1 MKVLNNKKIE
11 FRPHP
16 LVVAIAC
23 AMGALLPNTVSSAVP
38 SDLEI
43 YKQPIQGK
51 TSLLLMLD
59 SSAGMDDDG
68 KGSVPRIPTVANGN
82 SAGSIYLDYPECR
95 GKPLKEV
102 ATADLDIVY
111 GTQTLNNG
119 TSKSSIAYNIP
130 YCGDSYS
137 PTNLKSSNITT
148 RTNEIA
154 KVKAFK
160 YSRQDRQKIAMA
172 ALLGDSSVSSA
183 IRLGLGQMSAQ
194 SASNYNIIT
203 TSNAQQFPPD
213 GYLISKAA
221 VDGNTAH
228 KEGNDVS
235 SKILV
240 PAQTTTTPLDG
251 DQRYKLRVAVT
262 ALGSGGKTP
271 LASALAES
279 GAYMLGT
286 ATRNIDGTNVEPNA
300 VAQFTYNG
308 KKYGPYAASGFD
320 YSHIDSKKST
330 NTTEY
335 QSPIPSDTTS
345 CNSSG
350 IFLLTNAA
358 PTQTP
363 RAIAQTLMRNV
374 LKDQSFTCPLTGSF
388 LPTPNGSP
396 DYGWSCMGEFA
407 KRLYQGTPKVK
418 VAVAGFGNNFIPYL
432 DTGASFS
439 VQLNNSSGKIR
450 TYYKCNALS
459 SYIGKKYKIKAGV
472 YKDLEVDITQD
483 TINACNL
490 GEQAN
495 VDSSLNIGGTVG
507 GYGQGGFYPIVSSQ
521 DLVDSVKNF
530 VADLETSI
538 PTLNSGIAAIPV
550 DTLNVTQQIPEAY
563 YAQFKPDTTSSQSV
577 GIWVGNMKK
586 YKVVDNTY
594 KAQSDERVIDSDG
607 LLRSNRD
614 YWNDSNEADDANAI
628 KGGALSKLP
637 VQTEIGRKIYSDR
650 TVSGSTASPITT
662 SGAALTLIPSNTTGS
677 NTAESLRAGADP
689 DKAYLLN
696 LLGFGVTTPT
706 PPSNLNGIVQ
716 LRQMGATLNSTPL
729 FFTTKSKIATKA
741 SGSGVTRVNV
751 GDYIDRKDY
760 VLFGTNQGLLQVVDA
775 STGIEKFA
783 FLPKEMI
790 DRQKNGFV
798 AKSLQTSSNVGSSLY
813 QGIDGAWS
821 VYANY
826 VANNASNS
834 LKASTLN
841 VYGGLR
847 RGGSNFYGLDLKD
860 IETST
865 PKILFKVGPTSQD
878 TSGYSNGTCN
888 DTNPL
893 NCMGQSWSKPTI
905 AWIKWKGKP
914 QLVMIVGGGYDTRY
928 DSETFMTTTAT
939 KGNGI
944 YIFAAEQAKEEDG
957 SVDTTMPESGTLLWW
972 GSSTATG
979 NTANATND
987 TRKTNNPNLK
997 YSVVSE
1003 IKAIDRDSDGFV
1015 DNLYFGD
1022 LGGQVFRVDIDN
1034 ASSGTVTTA
1043 TSSTTKNMV
1052 VKRIQRIAN
1061 FITDAERSTRA
1072 APRFYTMPTFTVHSL
1087 SATSTTGATTTS
1099 YSLGGVR
1106 GNANRFAVISIGSG
1120 DVSNPVKNSLS
1131 TSNGI
1136 PDRIYGIFDRDVG
1149 RHDLYANAN
1158 DSDTTGANATT
1169 DGLRSKDITTV
1180 NMVDLTAIGT
1190 SAPTVENMVAITNHG
1205 WYHTLANAGLGRSG
1219 TNVDS
1224 ALTNGIVRYKVL
1236 SSFAAIKNTLF
1247 TSYFDAA
1254 DNGSSSSCS
1263 AGVKGRSYVK
1273 NYCLPFGSMESNG
1286 SNCRITETDGRG
1298 FSTANTI
1305 GSNVGAG
1312 IIPVVVGGMTNN
1324 QIGPITGVG
1333 RDSGVKAA
1341 YTTPIRFEPI
1351 TWYSK
1356 RS

>member
-1 MKVLNNKKIE
+1 M
-11 FRPHP
+11 
-16 LVVAIAC
+16 
-23 AMGALLPNTVSSAVP
+23 
-38 SDLEI
+38 
-43 YKQPIQGK
+43 
-51 TSLLLMLD
+51 
-59 SSAGMDDDG
+59 
-68 KGSVPRIPTVANGN
+68 
-82 SAGSIYLDYPECR
+82 
-95 GKPLKEV
+95 
-102 ATADLDIVY
+102 
-111 GTQTLNNG
+111 
-119 TSKSSIAYNIP
+119 
-130 YCGDSYS
+130 
-137 PTNLKSSNITT
+137 
-148 RTNEIA
+148 
-154 KVKAFK
+154 
-160 YSRQDRQKIAMA
+160 
-172 ALLGDSSVSSA
+172 
-183 IRLGLGQMSAQ
+183 
-194 SASNYNIIT
+194 
-203 TSNAQQFPPD
+203 
-213 GYLISKAA
+213 
-221 VDGNTAH
+221 
-228 KEGNDVS
+228 
-235 SKILV
+235 
-240 PAQTTTTPLDG
+240 
-251 DQRYKLRVAVT
+251 
-262 ALGSGGKTP
+262 
-271 LASALAES
+271 
-279 GAYMLGT
+279 
-286 ATRNIDGTNVEPNA
+286 
-300 VAQFTYNG
+300 
-308 KKYGPYAASGFD
+308 
-320 YSHIDSKKST
+320 IDS
-330 NTTEY
+330 
-335 QSPIPSDTTS
+335 Q
-345 CNSSG
+345 
-350 IFLLTNAA
+350 
-358 PTQTP
+358 
-363 RAIAQTLMRNV
+363 
-374 LKDQSFTCPLTGSF
+374 
-388 LPTPNGSP
+388 
-396 DYGWSCMGEFA
+396 
-407 KRLYQGTPKVK
+407 
-418 VAVAGFGNNFIPYL
+418 
-432 DTGASFS
+432 
-439 VQLNNSSGKIR
+439 
-450 TYYKCNALS
+450 
-459 SYIGKKYKIKAGV
+459 
-472 YKDLEVDITQD
+472 
-483 TINACNL
+483 
-490 GEQAN
+490 
-495 VDSSLNIGGTVG
+495 
-507 GYGQGGFYPIVSSQ
+507 
-521 DLVDSVKNF
+521 
-530 VADLETSI
+530 
-538 PTLNSGIAAIPV
+538 
-550 DTLNVTQQIPEAY
+550 
-563 YAQFKPDTTSSQSV
+563 
-577 GIWVGNMKK
+577 
-586 YKVVDNTY
+586 
-594 KAQSDERVIDSDG
+594 G
-607 LLRSNRD
+607 LLRSTKD
-614 YWNDSNEADDANAI
+614 YWSIGGLDGKDAT

-637 VQTEIGRKIYSDR
+637 VQTAAGRKIYSDR
-650 TVSGSTASPITT
+650 TVSGSTISPITT
-662 SGAALTLIPSNTTGS
+662 SGTALTLIDSKNTTDTTG
-677 NTAESLRAGADP
+677 TAEALRNSNDP
-689 DKAYLLN
+689 DRAYLLN
-696 LLGFGVTTPT
+696 LLGFGINTLT
-706 PPSNLNGIVQ
+706 PPANLTGAAQ

-729 FFTTKSKIATKA
+729 FFTTKSKIATKKVA
-741 SGSGVTRVNV
+741 ATETTPAINI

-775 STGIEKFA
+775 DTGVEKFA

-790 DRQKNGFV
+790 DRQKKGFV
-798 AKSLQTSSNVGSSLY
+798 AKSLQTSASTSVGNNLY

-821 VYANY
+821 VYTNY

-841 VYGGLR
+841 VYGGMR
-847 RGGSNFYGLDLKD
+847 RGGYNYYALDLKD
-860 IETST
+860 METSS
-865 PKILFKVGPTSQD
+865 PNFLFKVGPQQSVDAT
-878 TSGYSNGTCN
+878 TGALTLTGTCS
-888 DTNPL
+888 DATPL
-893 NCMGQSWSKPTI
+893 DCMGQSWSKPTI

-914 QLVMIVGGGYDTRY
+914 QLVMIVGGGYDECFNKPDFKLGTTY
-928 DSETFMTTTAT
+928 IASDWSSYSIDSGWSSCNNISQSR
-939 KGNGI
+939 GNGI
-944 YIFAAEQAKEEDG
+944 YIFAANTNT
-957 SVDTTMPESGTLLWW
+957 DTGLTAGALLWW

-1205 WYHTLANAGLGRSG
+1205 WYHTLADAGLGRSG

-1224 ALTNGIVRYKVL
+1224 ALTNGIARYKVL

-1273 NYCLPFGSMESNG
+1273 NYCLPFGSMGSNG

-1312 IIPVVVGGMTNN
+1312 IVPVVVGGMTNN

>member
-23 AMGALLPNTVSSAVP
+23 AMGMILPNAVSSAVP
-38 SDLEI
+38 NDLDI
-43 YKQPIQGK
+43 YKQPTKGK
-51 TSLLLMLD
+51 TTLLLMVD
-59 SSAGMDDDG
+59 SSAGMDD
-68 KGSVPRIPTVANGN
+68 NGETKKPER
-82 SAGSIYLDYPECR
+82 SILKDYSLCR
-95 GKPLKEV
+95 NKTLLKE
-102 ATADLDIVY
+102 ATSSLESKY
-111 GTQTLNNG
+111 QESYTL
-119 TSKSSIAYNIP
+119 KDSSNRIKPTFVFDMP
-130 YCGDSYS
+130 YCNDG
-137 PTNLKSSNITT
+137 
-148 RTNEIA
+148 TNEN
-154 KVKAFK
+154 K
-160 YSRQDRQKIAMA
+160 YSRQDRQKIAMTK
-172 ALLGDSSVSSA
+172 LLSNRDISDEVVMGLAQMPTQTSSNYV
-183 IRLGLGQMSAQ
+183 I
-194 SASNYNIIT
+194 SASKTTQQNAIYNNSGVIQYRFKGIQNDNGEKNGT
-203 TSNAQQFPPD
+203 GTSAKI
-213 GYLISKAA
+213 LISAA
-221 VDGNTAH
+221 
-228 KEGNDVS
+228 
-235 SKILV
+235 
-240 PAQTTTTPLDG
+240 PLDLE
-251 DQRYKLRVAVT
+251 QRWKMRVAVT
-262 ALGSGGKTP
+262 NLYGGGTTP
-271 LASALAES
+271 LASGLAEA
-279 GAYMLGT
+279 GAYMLGGT
-286 ATRNIDGTNVEPNA
+286 SPLSPNSVPGKIYPGVPSNTTDGGN
-300 VAQFTYNG
+300 YNSTTG
-308 KKYGPYAASGFD
+308 YRQSGF
-320 YSHIDSKKST
+320 IDSIDTVK
-330 NTTEY
+330 NTAKTEY
-335 QSPIPSDTTS
+335 VSPVPADTQS
-345 CNSSG
+345 CNSTG
-350 IFLLTNAA
+350 IFLLTSGT
-358 PTQTP
+358 PTETQ
-363 RAIAQTLMRNV
+363 RDVAQTLMRNV
-374 LKDQSFTCPLTGSF
+374 LKDNSFTCPSNAASGIIKQVGSGASDF
-388 LPTPNGSP
+388 
-396 DYGWSCMGEFA
+396 GWTCMGEFA
-407 KRLYQGTPKVK
+407 KRLYSSDKKIK
-418 VAVAGFGNNFIPYL
+418 VAIAGFGDDFAPYL
-432 DTGASFS
+432 AADKS
-439 VQLNNSSGKIR
+439 VLLQKSDGGLRK
-450 TYYKCNALS
+450 YYKCNALVAGQQ
-459 SYIGKKYKIKAGV
+459 YIVNGV
-472 YKDLEVDITQD
+472 SRTMTQD
-483 TINACNL
+483 IINACNL
-490 GEQAN
+490 GEQ
-495 VDSSLNIGGTVG
+495 VHSDSSLNTGGTVG
-507 GYGQGGFYPIVSSQ
+507 GYGQGGFYPIVSPQ
-521 DLVDSVKNF
+521 NLIDSVKDF
-530 VADLETSI
+530 VADLETTI
-538 PTLNSGIAAIPV
+538 PALNSGIPAIPV
-550 DTLNVTQQIPEAY
+550 DTLNATQQIPEAY
-563 YAQFKPDTTSSQSV
+563 YAQFQPDTTASQSV
-577 GIWVGNMKK
+577 GVWVGNMKK
-586 YKVVDNTY
+586 YRVSDNTY
-594 KAQSDERVIDSDG
+594 KAQGGENVIDSDG
-607 LLRSNRD
+607 LLRSTRD
-614 YWNDSNEADDANAI
+614 FWNTSTETDGANAT

-741 SGSGVTRVNV
+741 SGSGATRVNV

-821 VYANY
+821 VYVNY

-841 VYGGLR
+841 VYGGMR
-847 RGGSNFYGLDLKD
+847 RGGYNYYALDLKD
-860 IETST
+860 METSN
-865 PKILFKVGPTSQD
+865 PNFLFKVGPQQSVDAT
-878 TSGYSNGTCN
+878 TGALTLTGTCS
-888 DTNPL
+888 DATPL
-893 NCMGQSWSKPTI
+893 DCMGQSWSKPTI

-914 QLVMIVGGGYDTRY
+914 QLVMIVGGGYDPQY
-928 DSETFMTTTAT
+928 DSEIFKTTTAT
-939 KGNGI
+939 RGNGV
-944 YIFAAEQAKEEDG
+944 YIFAAAKAKTALG
-957 SVDTTMPESGTLLWW
+957 SNDSSMPEPGTLLWW
-972 GSSTATG
+972 GSSSATTAA
-979 NTANATND
+979 ANDSND

-1205 WYHTLANAGLGRSG
+1205 WYHTLADAGLGRSG

-1224 ALTNGIVRYKVL
+1224 ALTNGIARYKVL

-1273 NYCLPFGSMESNG
+1273 NYCLPFGSMGSNG

-1312 IIPVVVGGMTNN
+1312 IVPVVVGGMTNN